1 MEKIF
6 ITFEHLSMD
15 LQLAAEN
22 KKAYNVLNI
31 FTYIAV
37 PGSILGMF
45 LLAKENFIG
54 LLFMLAST
62 ICLLVEVFGRRIVDG
77 RSAKIV
83 TESILQGELCVSVET
98 LDHVERKVIEEPY
111 DSRVRMWERKRKPSR
126 RSTFYCFASGKQWTP
141 PDLEADYAW
150 AEYAFIRAGGLA
162 NISKSGDEFYYI
174 FLKNKPEIAYIYPC
188 KYFALDKRV
197 QKKANM

>member
-37 PGSILGMF
+37 FGSILGMF

-111 DSRVRMWERKRKPSR
+111 DSREGCGKERGSR
-126 RSTFYCFASGKQWTP
+126 RADRPFIALHPESNGLRLISKLIMLGLNMLLLGQVVLQTFLK
-141 PDLEADYAW
+141 
-150 AEYAFIRAGGLA
+150 AETNFTIFFSKTSPKLHTYIPA
-162 NISKSGDEFYYI
+162 NI
-174 FLKNKPEIAYIYPC
+174 L
-188 KYFALDKRV
+188 R
-197 QKKANM
+197 